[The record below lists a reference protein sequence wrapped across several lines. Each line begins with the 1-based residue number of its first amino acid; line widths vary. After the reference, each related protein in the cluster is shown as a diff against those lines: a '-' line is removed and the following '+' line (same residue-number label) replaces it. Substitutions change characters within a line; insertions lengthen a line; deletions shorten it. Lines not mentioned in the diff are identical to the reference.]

1 MATIRRPFQGVVRSR
16 RAAGSV
22 AAFLLAVGGLLPL
35 TAGIVQAH
43 DLSATFA
50 CSDADP
56 SVPVLTIA
64 MSEFDPTFTNTISAS
79 IDGTSVLATTTF
91 GDAYSGSFLGGDPT
105 SAHTAVVNVVSGDD
119 PTGSQ
124 GFTKEF
130 DLSVGPCQDAPS
142 SAPSTAA
149 SASPS
154 GGVEAATSRPRPTVP
169 ATSTVDSS
177 SPSNPTSSVG
187 FLLIL
192 FAVVVLVVGF
202 APMPTKRRA
211 VNPSIRRRR

>member
-1 MATIRRPFQGVVRSR
+1 V
-16 RAAGSV
+16 AGSV

-91 GDAYSGSFLGGDPT
+91 GDAYSGSFLGGDP
-105 SAHTAVVNVVSGDD
+105 SVAHTAIVNVVSGDD

-130 DLSVGPCQDAPS
+130 DLSVGPCEDAPS
-142 SAPSTAA
+142 SAPSTRPSTAA

-169 ATSTVDSS
+169 ATSTVNQAPPSS
-177 SPSNPTSSVG
+177 PTSSLG

-202 APMPTKRRA
+202 APMPTRRRA